1 MDKIDKSLLT
11 ELDDQRSATAPGLL
25 TNAEKDRH
33 IERAFVGLY
42 RWYVSRSQQ
51 TRNWNPNTDI
61 DWRNYRTDHSDK
73 LNQIIE
79 GFFAVEQYVPDYVL
93 TLLQVIRRSYG
104 RSHFHIR
111 WGAEEEKHSDLWEN
125 ALLFS
130 RFRTPEW
137 IEDYKEMLRSRQ
149 WELPWDSPLHM
160 IFYTVIQERATQVNY
175 LNTGLI
181 ARGKVDNPDFA
192 NDVDPV
198 LTKASQIIAI
208 DEAAH
213 YNFFLEGARLFL
225 YYYPAQSLEAL
236 QDVIQYFAM
245 PAGNLIPNYDRF
257 AEIVAKAGIYGPREH
272 LSSVLDIALE
282 NLGVKGRVALRKGI
296 QRIRQAPQEDGT
308 MRDTAIFDLL
318 DYRGVEDKVRRLFDR
333 IGEYEEL
340 VGFNEIYPTK
350 FLNSGLMPDSSA
362 G

>member
-1 MDKIDKSLLT
+1 MAMENSDILQ
-11 ELDDQRSATAPGLL
+11 ELDEQKPNTPPGLL
-25 TNAEKDRH
+25 SKQEKDTV

-42 RWYVSRSQQ
+42 RWYVSRSQK
-51 TRNWNPNTDI
+51 TRNWNPNTDF
-61 DWRNYRTDHSDK
+61 DWRNLRTDHSEK
-73 LNQIIE
+73 LNTILE

-93 TLLQVIRRSYG
+93 TLLQVIRQSYG

-137 IEDYKEMLRSRQ
+137 IEDYKQTLRSQ
-149 WELPWDSPLHM
+149 SWELPWDSPLHM

-181 ARGKVDNPDFA
+181 ARGKNELPDFENA
-192 NDVDPV
+192 EDPV
-198 LTKASQIIAI
+198 LAHASQVISI

-225 YYYPAQSLEAL
+225 YYYPAQALEAL

-245 PAGNLIPNYDRF
+245 PAGNLIPNYDKF
-257 AEIVAKAGIYGPREH
+257 AEVVAQAGVYGPREH
-272 LSSVLDIALE
+272 LKDVLDIALK
-282 NLGVKGRVALRKGI
+282 NMGVEGRRALQRGI
-296 QRIRQAPQEDGT
+296 KRIREVPHPDGT
-308 MRDTAIFDLL
+308 MHSTAIFDVL
-318 DYRGVEDKVRRLFDR
+318 DYEGVTQKVQKLFGR
-333 IGEYEEL
+333 IADYEKE
-340 VGFNEIYPTK
+340 VGFDEVYPTK
-350 FLNSGLMPDSSA
+350 FIASGIQTP
-362 G
+362 